1 MNERDRIEQLRDIL
15 TLNVALPIKQ
25 YERELK
31 RIKRLQIINIL
42 LVFILLAT
50 FLAFIL
56 FGHNLPQIN
65 F

>member
-15 TLNVALPIKQ
+15 TLNVVLPIKQ

-42 LVFILLAT
+42 LVSILLAT
-50 FLAFIL
+50 FLAFAL
-56 FGHNLPQIN
+56 FGHHLPQIN

>member
-50 FLAFIL
+50 FLAFTL

>member
-42 LVFILLAT
+42 LVFILLAMA
-50 FLAFIL
+50 LAFIL